1 MTSLANQAI
10 IGLFVIVGS
19 LRLPTRQCRTR
30 CRIACRWLTRRWIA
44 NRALYYVGHVHLSF
58 LLLSVSCARL
68 SPSSSLTGLPVRE
81 VGVGIGAVV
90 GVAEGGLV
98 GRGVGFGVGF
108 NVGFEVG
115 FDVGL
120 GVCERRRGKN
130 GLVRGWAR
138 SSMRAER
145 IKLGDILTAM
155 ECGSVHVPADETWFH
170 ILTLTWRG
178 SLDTVPARGEFV

>member
-1 MTSLANQAI
+1 M
-10 IGLFVIVGS
+10 
-19 LRLPTRQCRTR
+19 
-30 CRIACRWLTRRWIA
+30 
-44 NRALYYVGHVHLSF
+44 
-58 LLLSVSCARL
+58 
-68 SPSSSLTGLPVRE
+68 SLTGLPVRE

-138 SSMRAER
+138 LSMRAER